1 MHFVSFCNPLKLL
14 LNSLRTLS
22 VNPVSDMFAAFEEVT
37 AQNPMLYI
45 RLATS
50 PRSKKSRKKTS
61 EIEIFTKQKEVV
73 HSAHSA
79 FCYIYGINNR
89 PRTPILSCS
98 NNIAFSRLPCR
109 LVRIGPFGANKAELP
124 RKL

>member
-50 PRSKKSRKKTS
+50 PRSKKAGRK
-61 EIEIFTKQKEVV
+61 
-73 HSAHSA
+73 
-79 FCYIYGINNR
+79 
-89 PRTPILSCS
+89 
-98 NNIAFSRLPCR
+98 
-109 LVRIGPFGANKAELP
+109 P
-124 RKL
+124 RKLKYLLSKKRLFIRPIRRFAIFTA